1 MLRHTLSG
9 LALATAGLSMPAT
22 GQSGPAAAAPAGP
35 AMSDCRVRI
44 NATPTAWIIRGY
56 DPYDAGQPESTFS
69 ATFVNDG
76 SAECRFVPVFEL
88 DQPPFGL
95 STGTGKPIGYAL
107 INLADSQDVTPRSGR
122 SLGKTTDQRQ
132 IVLEAGEQRTITYR
146 LVAAGDDVSGA
157 GMFTEDLVLEARD
170 SRFRVIGGARVVVGL
185 EVLPSARIGL
195 AGAYRIAD
203 GQAVVSLG
211 ELREGP
217 APVPLQ
223 LRVSSTGRYDLDVT
237 SLNGGNLRLGATE
250 WKVPYAMTIGGQRVN
265 LSGTDRVSGPV
276 DSGMTR
282 AALPIHFVIGDVSRK
297 RSGTYSDLISVSVT
311 AR

>member
-9 LALATAGLSMPAT
+9 LALATVSLSMPAT
-22 GQSGPAAAAPAGP
+22 GQSGPAAPAAAL
-35 AMSDCRVRI
+35 SECRVRM

-69 ATFVNDG
+69 ATFMNDG
-76 SAECRFVPVFEL
+76 NAECRFVPVFEL
-88 DQPPFGL
+88 AQPPFGL
-95 STGTGKPIGYAL
+95 STGKGKPIGYAL
-107 INLADSQDVTPRSGR
+107 INLTDSQDVTPRSGR
-122 SLGKTTDQRQ
+122 SLAKTTDQRQ
-132 IVLEAGEQRTITYR
+132 IVLKAGEQRTITYR

-157 GMFTEDLVLEARD
+157 GMFTQDLVLEARD
-170 SRFRVIGGARVVVGL
+170 PGFRVMGGTRVVVGL

-250 WKVPYAMTIGGQRVN
+250 WKVPYSLTIGGKSVT
-265 LSGTDRVSGPV
+265 LSGIDRVSGPAET
-276 DSGMTR
+276 GMTR
-282 AALPIHFVIGDVSRK
+282 AALPIQFYIGDVSR
-297 RSGTYSDLISVSVT
+297 RRAGTYSDLLSISIT